1 MWNGMMPGAVRTR
14 RPAATPGSAAVHVVN
29 APIATTAKTL
39 SESRCVVPAACCS
52 RRGRLLVMS
61 ETEVYV
67 APAVAAVRAL
77 WDSSGSRVG
86 PVIGAQLSAFA
97 DALRASRA
105 AFEDA
110 AEVLVGNWL
119 EAPRWRSQDQGAAD
133 VLPSTGS
140 LSLREARL
148 IVARDHGFT
157 SWSIVGGE
165 CDPIFEL
172 AVDAVVLGRIEQL
185 DRLLVDALISSVVGQ
200 PTATAPRCCTTRP
213 LTGSRSVAKLFPP
226 TPLRSPLGSWMPARM
241 PRQRSTRTEEP
252 PTRWRC
258 SNRAHI
264 LAPPVWRR
272 RSSWC

>member
-1 MWNGMMPGAVRTR
+1 
-14 RPAATPGSAAVHVVN
+14 
-29 APIATTAKTL
+29 
-39 SESRCVVPAACCS
+39 
-52 RRGRLLVMS
+52 MS
-61 ETEVYV
+61 ETAVYV

-77 WDSSGSRVG
+77 WDSSGSRAG
-86 PVIGAQLSAFA
+86 PVISAQLSAFA

-119 EAPRWRSQDQGAAD
+119 EAPRWRSQDRGAAD
-133 VLPSTGS
+133 VLPSMGS

-157 SWSIVGGE
+157 SWSTVGGE

-185 DRLLVDALISSVVGQ
+185 DRLLVDAPDLIRRRSAYGHR
-200 PTATAPRCCTTRP
+200 ARP
-213 LTGSRSVAKLFPP
+213 LTGSRSVAKLFLP

-241 PRQRSTRTEEP
+241 PRHCSTRTEEP

-258 SNRAHI
+258 SHRAHI

-272 RSSWC
+272 RSSWP